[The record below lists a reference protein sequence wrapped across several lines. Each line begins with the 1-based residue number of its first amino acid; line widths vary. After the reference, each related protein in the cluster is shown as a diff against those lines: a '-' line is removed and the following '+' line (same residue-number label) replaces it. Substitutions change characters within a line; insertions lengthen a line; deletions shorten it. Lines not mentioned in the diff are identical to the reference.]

1 MNNPDSA
8 SNANAEQERPDGAIL
23 HAQFDGILEGYV
35 GDRVEVE
42 AAVNQ
47 INAVGIVEADL
58 EFDGGKFTILF
69 DNAPIPGDRAT
80 IEKQQQLLE
89 LLAKLIGATPSPETV
104 ESTLAC
110 KVVHDNG
117 VVETVLAVQNGTL
130 RPLSRVRDRDGR
142 DARSLEHSEHFTA
155 PLGHLGF
162 KKGGLVALLLLLAF
176 GLMAWQSGYVQKIL
190 SRPADQ
196 LKHDLGPFKGLVD
209 VSVEKSW
216 GSYLVTIQRGPSYPK
231 DAEEADQLRLAR
243 KSLGERAAL
252 DIVTKG
258 NNLYVQL
265 CNEEGGSVE
274 SEKAE
279 LRPLL
284 NDKNGKVPV
293 RLPGRLDGHS
303 IRLALDRGKAK
314 KD

>member
-1 MNNPDSA
+1 MNNPDST
-8 SNANAEQERPDGAIL
+8 SNTDAEQERPDGAIL

-35 GDRVEVE
+35 GEPGKVE
-42 AAVNQ
+42 AAVNK
-47 INAVGIVEADL
+47 INAAGIVEADL
-58 EFDGGKFTILF
+58 ELDGGKFTILF
-69 DNAPIPGDRAT
+69 DNAPIPGARAG
-80 IEKQQQLLE
+80 IEKQQRLLE
-89 LLAKLIGATPSPETV
+89 LLSELIEATPSPETV

-110 KVVHDNG
+110 KVVHENG
-117 VVETVLAVQNGTL
+117 VIETVLSVQNGEL

-142 DARSLEHSEHFTA
+142 DTHSLEQSEQFSA

-162 KKGGLVALLLLLAF
+162 KKGGLVALLLLLAM

-196 LKHDLGPFKGLVD
+196 LKHDLGPFKGLLD
-209 VSVEKSW
+209 VSIEKSW
-216 GSYLVTIQRGPSYPK
+216 GSYLVTIKRGPSYPK
-231 DAEEADQLRLAR
+231 DAEEADELRLAR
-243 KSLGERAAL
+243 KDLGERAAL

-265 CNEEGGSVE
+265 CNEEGKSVQSGE
-274 SEKAE
+274 AE

-293 RLPGRLDGHS
+293 NLPGHLDGYS
-303 IRLALDRGKAK
+303 IRLALDRGEAKA
-314 KD
+314 D